1 MTIEIR
7 TIQVIVTPVERAAVL
22 ESAREAELSVSS
34 YVRSRLGL
42 ESHGTRPRSATTDRD
57 IAKAIV
63 YLAVNYLSHKP
74 LPGRP
79 RAITLSGRVL
89 QVSAKWLRARWY
101 EASQQPVPSA
111 RVLAA
116 CLQSI
121 CTGHITTVEPYT
133 GHGRPTPYAHV
144 DNAKLAA
151 LL

>member
-1 MTIEIR
+1 MSA
-7 TIQVIVTPVERAAVL
+7 VE
-22 ESAREAELSVSS
+22 SSGTSISS
-34 YVRSRLGL
+34 YVRSRLGF
-42 ESHGTRPRSATTDRD
+42 ERAAPCASDRD
-57 IAKAIV
+57 IAKAIM
-63 YLAVNYLSHKP
+63 YLAVNYLSHKAM
-74 LPGRP
+74 PGRQ
-79 RAITLSGRVL
+79 RAILLSGRVL

-111 RVLAA
+111 RALEA

-121 CTGHITTVEPYT
+121 CTEHTTSLPPSG